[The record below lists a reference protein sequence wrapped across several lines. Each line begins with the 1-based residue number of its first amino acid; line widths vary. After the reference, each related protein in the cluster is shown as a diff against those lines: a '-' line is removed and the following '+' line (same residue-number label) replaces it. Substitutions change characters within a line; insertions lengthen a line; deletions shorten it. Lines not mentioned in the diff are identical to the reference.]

1 MGVVAQW
8 SGWDC
13 VRCGVEGGCV
23 CVLMVCKE
31 FMLQSGDA
39 VSGSGGKHMV
49 AMVAIMVAV
58 ARSIGGGGGGVA
70 NTDHTGV
77 DGGKAW
83 CGWRRAWALAL
94 VVGRD
99 AQMVEAVS
107 IGGVGDGCGGWH
119 WRHCVVAVVV
129 GWFSWWRLGGGQ
141 GFVGSAVCGRS
152 GGGGGADCCV

>member
-1 MGVVAQW
+1 M
-8 SGWDC
+8 
-13 VRCGVEGGCV
+13 

-49 AMVAIMVAV
+49 AMVASMLVAV
-58 ARSIGGGGGGVA
+58 ACSIGGGAGGVA

-83 CGWRRAWALAL
+83 CGWRRTWVLVL
-94 VVGRD
+94 VVGRV

-119 WRHCVVAVVV
+119 WRHCVVAVV
-129 GWFSWWRLGGGQ
+129 GWL
-141 GFVGSAVCGRS
+141 
-152 GGGGGADCCV
+152 GADRDLWAVLCVVAVAVAVVLTVVCDWEWD